1 MTLAVNRITND
12 TESGPPILQY
22 GFKVESNNSNW
33 VHLKA
38 PDGLAANYTLTLPSH
53 GNEFLVAPTGS
64 VPVLLNADG
73 TIKNTNAPYFCAEHS
88 ATETP
93 GASGTFVQ
101 WSVQLNTG
109 GATFTSGVYT
119 CAKSGRYL
127 VNISLLR
134 DSSTAAGSGIFIN
147 KNNTNLARITFASAQ
162 TGYDMASGSYIV
174 DLAVGDTLKLVCE
187 AASVAWYGDANGL
200 GALTIAYLG

>member
-38 PDGLAANYTLTLPSH
+38 PDGLAANYTLTLPSS
-53 GNEFLVAPTGS
+53 GSTLVA
-64 VPVLLNADG
+64 LDADG
-73 TIKNTNAPYFCAEHS
+73 TIKHTNAPYFCAEHS

-101 WSVQLNTG
+101 WSVQINTG

-127 VNISLLR
+127 VTISLLR
-134 DSSTAAGSGIFIN
+134 DTSTATGSGVFIN
-147 KNNTNLARITFASAQ
+147 KNNANLARIMYAGNQA
-162 TGYDMASGSYIV
+162 GYVMASGSYIV
-174 DLAVGDTLKLVCE
+174 DLAVGDTLKMLCE
-187 AASVAWYGDANGL
+187 VASVTWYGDASGL
-200 GALTIAYLG
+200 GSLTIAYLG